1 VRRNVASQKFSLI
14 EASLPFPAPVQ
25 GDRGDGVKTLIDGD
39 CPFQAERKRPCQR
52 FHSGVFVKVNE
63 AAECAFVK
71 TEATG
76 AVEPSKAGT
85 ADRADALLVQRIGV
99 YKGRIA
105 AGTEIIRFEWDG
117 SGETVRADGNP
128 RPFIKG
134 VFTNTAFVWK
144 KQRKNAVGD
153 RSES

>member
-1 VRRNVASQKFSLI
+1 M
-14 EASLPFPAPVQ
+14 
-25 GDRGDGVKTLIDGD
+25 
-39 CPFQAERKRPCQR
+39 
-52 FHSGVFVKVNE
+52 NE

-99 YKGRIA
+99 YKRRITTRAKIISFELDGR
-105 AGTEIIRFEWDG
+105 
-117 SGETVRADGNP
+117 GETVRADGNP
-128 RPFIKG
+128 RPFIEG